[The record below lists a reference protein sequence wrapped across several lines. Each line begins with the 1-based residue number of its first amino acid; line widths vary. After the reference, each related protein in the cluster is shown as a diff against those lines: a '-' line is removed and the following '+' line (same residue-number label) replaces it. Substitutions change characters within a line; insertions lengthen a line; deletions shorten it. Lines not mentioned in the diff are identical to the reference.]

1 MVYSY
6 ADLQNKAVALVNA
19 MIFSGPE
26 NEQALHLLLAL
37 LAPEPDDDLDDAVAE
52 ADKMIIAFLSGLQD
66 IIDKT

>member
-19 MIFSGPE
+19 MIFNGPE

-37 LAPEPDDDLDDAVAE
+37 LAPEPDDDLDAAVAE